1 MDNVTRLLMQ
11 GAAGAGDKTYVDDVF
26 STYLWTGNGSNSAV
40 RTMANGIDLAGEG
53 GMVWIKNMDTANV
66 EAKVVDTVR
75 GLTGSSPYYLM
86 PSETNAQ
93 GDRAWNW
100 SFLNNGFS
108 FNQDYADIN
117 GNGDGMSSWS
127 FRKAKGFFDVVTY
140 TGSGGQSSSPQ
151 TINHSLESIPG
162 MIIIKNLDQSSQW
175 FVYHVGIGEDK
186 FLQLNKSDAAVGYNG
201 GFKNITSSSVG
212 VFDSQ
217 STNGNEYVAY
227 FFAGGASTATGAS
240 SCSFNG
246 TSGLDVAASSDVN
259 FGTGT
264 FCVEAW
270 VYVDNLPGSGSPSY
284 ARVFQLD
291 GPTGNS
297 NYNNLQVTINPS
309 NQTLHAWAYGGGNP
323 VAIVGSVSLLGQW
336 HHIAVVRSNNVI
348 TQYVDGI
355 ADGNVNNSTDFSPN
369 GGSPRPRIGS
379 YDTGGTNGV
388 FNGKISNVRLLVGTA
403 LYTGAFAIHEWPLTN
418 ITNTKLLCCQ
428 SETLTTVVG
437 PTLSANNSPTVG
449 TASGGFNT
457 VVLACQD
464 PDDATTEACGKT
476 ITIGDN
482 AIHDSDHPF

>member
-1 MDNVTRLLMQ
+1 MPIQQMFLGLGAGSKSGLGYGSVFFDGTNDDLEVSQSGKEFSFVTPQSHFSIECWVKSTDISSSALYKRVWSLIDDTSDPLNKGLCLSWEYSDNKFKVRIDDAIKLESSAVTPSDDWHHVVVLRIFDYIQMYVDGAWQGQTQWNEEFNGSVSTFKIGEHHYINGSTFPGRISNVRFIQNQRIYTGAFTPPSAPLEVWRGSSQYVDFGDADGLI
-11 GAAGAGDKTYVDDVF
+11 GAADSNLNIGTNDFTFECWV
-26 STYLWTGNGSNSAV
+26 YLDATPG
-40 RTMANGIDLAGEG
+40 
-53 GMVWIKNMDTANV
+53 
-66 EAKVVDTVR
+66 
-75 GLTGSSPYYLM
+75 TGSP
-86 PSETNAQ
+86 N
-93 GDRAWNW
+93 
-100 SFLNNGFS
+100 
-108 FNQDYADIN
+108 
-117 GNGDGMSSWS
+117 
-127 FRKAKGFFDVVTY
+127 
-140 TGSGGQSSSPQ
+140 
-151 TINHSLESIPG
+151 
-162 MIIIKNLDQSSQW
+162 
-175 FVYHVGIGEDK
+175 
-186 FLQLNKSDAAVGYNG
+186 
-201 GFKNITSSSVG
+201 
-212 VFDSQ
+212 
-217 STNGNEYVAY
+217 
-227 FFAGGASTATGAS
+227 
-240 SCSFNG
+240 
-246 TSGLDVAASSDVN
+246 
-259 FGTGT
+259 
-264 FCVEAW
+264 
-270 VYVDNLPGSGSPSY
+270 Y

-403 LYTGAFAIHEWPLTN
+403 LYTGAFAIPEWPLTN

>member
-1 MDNVTRLLMQ
+1 MPIQQMFLGLGAGSKSGLGYGSVFFDGTNDDLEVSQSGKEFSFVTPQSHFSIECWVKSTDISSSALYKRIWSLIDDTSDPLNKGLCLSWEYSDNKFKVRIDDAIKLESSAVTPSDDWHHVVVLRIFDYIQMYVDGAWQGQTQWNEEFNGSVSTFKIGEHHYINGSTFPGRISNVRFIQNQRIYTGAFTPSSAPLEVWRGSSQYVDFGDADGLI
-11 GAAGAGDKTYVDDVF
+11 GAADSNLNIGTNDFTFECWV
-26 STYLWTGNGSNSAV
+26 YLDATPG
-40 RTMANGIDLAGEG
+40 
-53 GMVWIKNMDTANV
+53 
-66 EAKVVDTVR
+66 
-75 GLTGSSPYYLM
+75 TGSP
-86 PSETNAQ
+86 N
-93 GDRAWNW
+93 
-100 SFLNNGFS
+100 
-108 FNQDYADIN
+108 
-117 GNGDGMSSWS
+117 
-127 FRKAKGFFDVVTY
+127 
-140 TGSGGQSSSPQ
+140 
-151 TINHSLESIPG
+151 
-162 MIIIKNLDQSSQW
+162 
-175 FVYHVGIGEDK
+175 
-186 FLQLNKSDAAVGYNG
+186 
-201 GFKNITSSSVG
+201 
-212 VFDSQ
+212 
-217 STNGNEYVAY
+217 
-227 FFAGGASTATGAS
+227 
-240 SCSFNG
+240 
-246 TSGLDVAASSDVN
+246 
-259 FGTGT
+259 
-264 FCVEAW
+264 
-270 VYVDNLPGSGSPSY
+270 Y

-403 LYTGAFAIHEWPLTN
+403 LYTSDFGIPEWPLTN

-428 SETLTTVVG
+428 SDTSATAAHVG

>member
-1 MDNVTRLLMQ
+1 MPIQQMFLGLGAGSKSGLGYGSVFFDGTNDDLEVSQSGKEFSFVTPQSHFSIECWVKSTDISSSALYKRVWSLIDDTSDPLNKGLCLSWEYSDNKFKVRIDDAIKLESSAVTPSDDWHHVVVLRIFDYIQMYVDGAWQGQTQWNEEFNGSVSTFKIGEHHYINGSTFPGRISNVRFIQNQRIYTGAFTPPSAPLEVWRGSSQYVDFGDADGLI
-11 GAAGAGDKTYVDDVF
+11 GAADSNLNIGTNDFTFECWV
-26 STYLWTGNGSNSAV
+26 YLDATPG
-40 RTMANGIDLAGEG
+40 
-53 GMVWIKNMDTANV
+53 
-66 EAKVVDTVR
+66 
-75 GLTGSSPYYLM
+75 TGSP
-86 PSETNAQ
+86 N
-93 GDRAWNW
+93 
-100 SFLNNGFS
+100 
-108 FNQDYADIN
+108 
-117 GNGDGMSSWS
+117 
-127 FRKAKGFFDVVTY
+127 
-140 TGSGGQSSSPQ
+140 
-151 TINHSLESIPG
+151 
-162 MIIIKNLDQSSQW
+162 
-175 FVYHVGIGEDK
+175 
-186 FLQLNKSDAAVGYNG
+186 
-201 GFKNITSSSVG
+201 
-212 VFDSQ
+212 
-217 STNGNEYVAY
+217 
-227 FFAGGASTATGAS
+227 
-240 SCSFNG
+240 
-246 TSGLDVAASSDVN
+246 
-259 FGTGT
+259 
-264 FCVEAW
+264 
-270 VYVDNLPGSGSPSY
+270 Y

-403 LYTGAFAIHEWPLTN
+403 LYTGAFAIPEWPLTN

-476 ITIGDN
+476 ITVGDN
-482 AIHDSDHPF
+482 AIHDSEHPF

>member
-1 MDNVTRLLMQ
+1 MSIQQMFLGLGAGSKSGLGYGSVFFDGTNDDLEVSQSGKEFSFVTPQSHFSIECWVKSTDISSSALYKRVWSLIDDTSDPLNKGLCLSWEYSDNKFKVRIDDAIKLESSAVTPSDDWHHVVVLRIFDYIQMYVDGAWQGQTQWNEEFNGSVSTFKIGEHHYINGSTFPGRISNVRFIQNQRIYTGAFTPPSAPLEVWRGSSQYVDFGDADGLI
-11 GAAGAGDKTYVDDVF
+11 GAADSNLNIGTNDFTFECWV
-26 STYLWTGNGSNSAV
+26 YLDATPG
-40 RTMANGIDLAGEG
+40 
-53 GMVWIKNMDTANV
+53 
-66 EAKVVDTVR
+66 
-75 GLTGSSPYYLM
+75 TGSP
-86 PSETNAQ
+86 N
-93 GDRAWNW
+93 
-100 SFLNNGFS
+100 
-108 FNQDYADIN
+108 
-117 GNGDGMSSWS
+117 
-127 FRKAKGFFDVVTY
+127 
-140 TGSGGQSSSPQ
+140 
-151 TINHSLESIPG
+151 
-162 MIIIKNLDQSSQW
+162 
-175 FVYHVGIGEDK
+175 
-186 FLQLNKSDAAVGYNG
+186 
-201 GFKNITSSSVG
+201 
-212 VFDSQ
+212 
-217 STNGNEYVAY
+217 
-227 FFAGGASTATGAS
+227 
-240 SCSFNG
+240 
-246 TSGLDVAASSDVN
+246 
-259 FGTGT
+259 
-264 FCVEAW
+264 
-270 VYVDNLPGSGSPSY
+270 Y

-403 LYTGAFAIHEWPLTN
+403 LYTGAFAIPEWPLTN

>member
-1 MDNVTRLLMQ
+1 MPIQQMFLGLGAGSKSGLGYGSVFFDGTNDDLEVSQSGKEFSFVTPQSHFSIECWVKSTDISSSALYKRVWSLIDDTSNPLNKGLCLSWEYSDNKFKVRIDDAVKLESSAVTPSDDWHHVVVLRIFDYIQMYVDGVWQQQAQWNEDFNGSASTFKIGEHHYINGSTFPGRISNVRFIQNQRIYTGAFTPPSAPLEVWRGSSQYVDFGDADGLI
-11 GAAGAGDKTYVDDVF
+11 GAADSNLNIGTNDFTFECWV
-26 STYLWTGNGSNSAV
+26 YLDATPG
-40 RTMANGIDLAGEG
+40 
-53 GMVWIKNMDTANV
+53 
-66 EAKVVDTVR
+66 
-75 GLTGSSPYYLM
+75 TGSP
-86 PSETNAQ
+86 N
-93 GDRAWNW
+93 
-100 SFLNNGFS
+100 
-108 FNQDYADIN
+108 
-117 GNGDGMSSWS
+117 
-127 FRKAKGFFDVVTY
+127 
-140 TGSGGQSSSPQ
+140 
-151 TINHSLESIPG
+151 
-162 MIIIKNLDQSSQW
+162 
-175 FVYHVGIGEDK
+175 
-186 FLQLNKSDAAVGYNG
+186 
-201 GFKNITSSSVG
+201 
-212 VFDSQ
+212 
-217 STNGNEYVAY
+217 
-227 FFAGGASTATGAS
+227 
-240 SCSFNG
+240 
-246 TSGLDVAASSDVN
+246 
-259 FGTGT
+259 
-264 FCVEAW
+264 
-270 VYVDNLPGSGSPSY
+270 Y

-323 VAIVGSVSLLGQW
+323 VAIVGSRSLLGMW

-355 ADGNVNNSTDFSPN
+355 ADGNVSNSTDFSPN
-369 GGSPRPRIGS
+369 SGNPRPRIGS

-403 LYTGAFAIHEWPLTN
+403 LYTGAFAIPEWPLTN

>member
-1 MDNVTRLLMQ
+1 MPIQQMFLGLGAGSKSGLGYGSVFFDGTNDDLEVSQSGKEFSFVTPQSHFSIECWVKSTDISSSALYKRVWSLIDDTSDPLNKGLCLSWEYSDNKFKVRIDDAIKLESSAVTPSDDWHHVVVLRIFDYIQMYVDGAWQGQTQWNEEFNGSVSTFKIGEHHYINGSTFPGRISNVRWIQNQRIYTSDPITVPSAPLEVWRGSSQYVDFGDADGLI
-11 GAAGAGDKTYVDDVF
+11 GAADSNLNIGTNDFTFECWV
-26 STYLWTGNGSNSAV
+26 YLDATPG
-40 RTMANGIDLAGEG
+40 
-53 GMVWIKNMDTANV
+53 
-66 EAKVVDTVR
+66 
-75 GLTGSSPYYLM
+75 TGSP
-86 PSETNAQ
+86 N
-93 GDRAWNW
+93 
-100 SFLNNGFS
+100 
-108 FNQDYADIN
+108 
-117 GNGDGMSSWS
+117 
-127 FRKAKGFFDVVTY
+127 
-140 TGSGGQSSSPQ
+140 
-151 TINHSLESIPG
+151 
-162 MIIIKNLDQSSQW
+162 
-175 FVYHVGIGEDK
+175 
-186 FLQLNKSDAAVGYNG
+186 
-201 GFKNITSSSVG
+201 
-212 VFDSQ
+212 
-217 STNGNEYVAY
+217 
-227 FFAGGASTATGAS
+227 
-240 SCSFNG
+240 
-246 TSGLDVAASSDVN
+246 
-259 FGTGT
+259 
-264 FCVEAW
+264 
-270 VYVDNLPGSGSPSY
+270 Y

-355 ADGNVNNSTDFSPN
+355 ADGNVSNSTDFSPN
-369 GGSPRPRIGS
+369 SGNPRPRIGS

-403 LYTGAFAIHEWPLTN
+403 LYTGAFAIPEWPLTN

-482 AIHDSDHPF
+482 AIHDSEHPF

>member
-1 MDNVTRLLMQ
+1 MPIQQMFLGLGAGSKSGLGYGSVFFDGTNDDLEVSQSGKEFSFVTPQSHFSIECWVKSTDISSSALYKRVWSLIDDTSDPLNKGLCLSWEYSDNKFKVRIDDAIKLESSAVTPSDDWHHVVVLRIFDYIQMYVDGAWQGQTQWNEEFNGSVSTFKIGEHHYINGSTFPGRISNVRFIQNQRIYTGAFTPPSAPLEVWRGSSQYVDFGDADGLI
-11 GAAGAGDKTYVDDVF
+11 GAADSNLNIGTNDFTFECWV
-26 STYLWTGNGSNSAV
+26 YLDATPG
-40 RTMANGIDLAGEG
+40 
-53 GMVWIKNMDTANV
+53 
-66 EAKVVDTVR
+66 
-75 GLTGSSPYYLM
+75 TGSP
-86 PSETNAQ
+86 N
-93 GDRAWNW
+93 
-100 SFLNNGFS
+100 
-108 FNQDYADIN
+108 
-117 GNGDGMSSWS
+117 
-127 FRKAKGFFDVVTY
+127 
-140 TGSGGQSSSPQ
+140 
-151 TINHSLESIPG
+151 
-162 MIIIKNLDQSSQW
+162 
-175 FVYHVGIGEDK
+175 
-186 FLQLNKSDAAVGYNG
+186 
-201 GFKNITSSSVG
+201 
-212 VFDSQ
+212 
-217 STNGNEYVAY
+217 
-227 FFAGGASTATGAS
+227 
-240 SCSFNG
+240 
-246 TSGLDVAASSDVN
+246 
-259 FGTGT
+259 
-264 FCVEAW
+264 
-270 VYVDNLPGSGSPSY
+270 Y

-309 NQTLHAWAYGGGNP
+309 NHTLHAWAYGGGNP

-403 LYTGAFAIHEWPLTN
+403 LYTGAFAIPEWPLTN

>member
-1 MDNVTRLLMQ
+1 MPIQQMFLGLGAGSKSGLGYGSVFFDGTNDDLEVSQSGKEFSFVTPQSHFSIECWVKSTDISSSALYKRVWSLIDDTSDPLNKGLCLSWEYSDNKFKVRIDDAIKLESSAVTPSDDWHHVVVLRIFDYIQMYVDGAWQGQTQWNEEFNGSVSTFKIGEHHYINGSTFPGRISNVRFIQNQRIYTGAFTPPSAPLEVWRGSSQYVDFGDADGLI
-11 GAAGAGDKTYVDDVF
+11 GAADSNLNIGTNDFTFECWV
-26 STYLWTGNGSNSAV
+26 YLDATPG
-40 RTMANGIDLAGEG
+40 
-53 GMVWIKNMDTANV
+53 
-66 EAKVVDTVR
+66 
-75 GLTGSSPYYLM
+75 TGSP
-86 PSETNAQ
+86 N
-93 GDRAWNW
+93 
-100 SFLNNGFS
+100 
-108 FNQDYADIN
+108 
-117 GNGDGMSSWS
+117 
-127 FRKAKGFFDVVTY
+127 
-140 TGSGGQSSSPQ
+140 
-151 TINHSLESIPG
+151 
-162 MIIIKNLDQSSQW
+162 
-175 FVYHVGIGEDK
+175 
-186 FLQLNKSDAAVGYNG
+186 
-201 GFKNITSSSVG
+201 
-212 VFDSQ
+212 
-217 STNGNEYVAY
+217 
-227 FFAGGASTATGAS
+227 
-240 SCSFNG
+240 
-246 TSGLDVAASSDVN
+246 
-259 FGTGT
+259 
-264 FCVEAW
+264 
-270 VYVDNLPGSGSPSY
+270 Y

-403 LYTGAFAIHEWPLTN
+403 LYTGAFAIPEWPLTN

-482 AIHDSDHPF
+482 AIHDSEHPF

>member
-1 MDNVTRLLMQ
+1 MPIQQMFLGLGAGSKSGLGYGSVFFDGTNDDLEVSQSGKEFSFVTSQSHFSIECWVKSTDISSSALYKRVWSLIDDTSDPLNKGLCLSWEYSDNKFKVRIDDAVKLESSAVTPSDDWHHVVVLRIFDYIQMYVDGAWQGQTQWNEEFNGSVSTFKIGEHHYINGSTFPGRISNVRFIQNQRIYTGAFTPPSAPLEVWRGSSQYVDFGDADGLI
-11 GAAGAGDKTYVDDVF
+11 GAADSNLNIGTNDFTFECWV
-26 STYLWTGNGSNSAV
+26 YLDATPG
-40 RTMANGIDLAGEG
+40 
-53 GMVWIKNMDTANV
+53 
-66 EAKVVDTVR
+66 
-75 GLTGSSPYYLM
+75 TGSP
-86 PSETNAQ
+86 N
-93 GDRAWNW
+93 
-100 SFLNNGFS
+100 
-108 FNQDYADIN
+108 
-117 GNGDGMSSWS
+117 
-127 FRKAKGFFDVVTY
+127 
-140 TGSGGQSSSPQ
+140 
-151 TINHSLESIPG
+151 
-162 MIIIKNLDQSSQW
+162 
-175 FVYHVGIGEDK
+175 
-186 FLQLNKSDAAVGYNG
+186 
-201 GFKNITSSSVG
+201 
-212 VFDSQ
+212 
-217 STNGNEYVAY
+217 
-227 FFAGGASTATGAS
+227 
-240 SCSFNG
+240 
-246 TSGLDVAASSDVN
+246 
-259 FGTGT
+259 
-264 FCVEAW
+264 
-270 VYVDNLPGSGSPSY
+270 Y

-403 LYTGAFAIHEWPLTN
+403 LYTGAFAIPEWPLTN

-482 AIHDSDHPF
+482 AIHDSEHPF

>member
-1 MDNVTRLLMQ
+1 MPIQQMFLGLGAGSKSGLGYGSVLFDGTNDDLEVSQSGKEFSFVTPQSHFSIECWVKSTDISSSALYKRVWSLIDDTSDPLNKGLCLSWEYSDNKFKVRIDDAIKLESSAVTPSDDWHHVVVLRIFDYIQMYVDGAWQGQTQWNEEFNGSVSTFKIGEHHYINGSTFPGRISNVRFIQNQRIYTGAFTPPSAPLEVWRGSSQYVDFGDADGLI
-11 GAAGAGDKTYVDDVF
+11 GAADSNLNIGTNDFTFECWV
-26 STYLWTGNGSNSAV
+26 YLDATPG
-40 RTMANGIDLAGEG
+40 
-53 GMVWIKNMDTANV
+53 
-66 EAKVVDTVR
+66 
-75 GLTGSSPYYLM
+75 TGSP
-86 PSETNAQ
+86 N
-93 GDRAWNW
+93 
-100 SFLNNGFS
+100 
-108 FNQDYADIN
+108 
-117 GNGDGMSSWS
+117 
-127 FRKAKGFFDVVTY
+127 
-140 TGSGGQSSSPQ
+140 
-151 TINHSLESIPG
+151 
-162 MIIIKNLDQSSQW
+162 
-175 FVYHVGIGEDK
+175 
-186 FLQLNKSDAAVGYNG
+186 
-201 GFKNITSSSVG
+201 
-212 VFDSQ
+212 
-217 STNGNEYVAY
+217 
-227 FFAGGASTATGAS
+227 
-240 SCSFNG
+240 
-246 TSGLDVAASSDVN
+246 
-259 FGTGT
+259 
-264 FCVEAW
+264 
-270 VYVDNLPGSGSPSY
+270 Y

-403 LYTGAFAIHEWPLTN
+403 LYTGAFAIPEWPLTN

>member
-1 MDNVTRLLMQ
+1 MSIQQMFLGLGAGSKSGLGYGSVFFDGTNDDLEVSQSGKEFSFVTSQSHFSIECWVKSTDISSSALYKRVWSLIDDTSDPLNKGLCLSWEYSDNKFKVRIDDAIKLESSAVTPSDDWHHVVVLRIFDYIQMYVDGAWQGQTQWNEEFNGSVSTFKIGEHHYINGSTFPGRISNVRFIQNQRIYTGAFTPPSAPLEVWRGSSQYVDFGDADGLI
-11 GAAGAGDKTYVDDVF
+11 GAADSNLNIGTNDFTFECWV
-26 STYLWTGNGSNSAV
+26 YLDATPG
-40 RTMANGIDLAGEG
+40 
-53 GMVWIKNMDTANV
+53 
-66 EAKVVDTVR
+66 
-75 GLTGSSPYYLM
+75 TGSP
-86 PSETNAQ
+86 N
-93 GDRAWNW
+93 
-100 SFLNNGFS
+100 
-108 FNQDYADIN
+108 
-117 GNGDGMSSWS
+117 
-127 FRKAKGFFDVVTY
+127 
-140 TGSGGQSSSPQ
+140 
-151 TINHSLESIPG
+151 
-162 MIIIKNLDQSSQW
+162 
-175 FVYHVGIGEDK
+175 
-186 FLQLNKSDAAVGYNG
+186 
-201 GFKNITSSSVG
+201 
-212 VFDSQ
+212 
-217 STNGNEYVAY
+217 
-227 FFAGGASTATGAS
+227 
-240 SCSFNG
+240 
-246 TSGLDVAASSDVN
+246 
-259 FGTGT
+259 
-264 FCVEAW
+264 
-270 VYVDNLPGSGSPSY
+270 Y

-403 LYTGAFAIHEWPLTN
+403 LYTGAFAIPEWPLTN

>member
-1 MDNVTRLLMQ
+1 MPIQQMFLGLGAGSKSGLGYGSVFFDGTNDDLEVSQSGKEFSFVTSQSHFSIECWVKSTDISSSALYKRVWSLIDDTSDPLNKGLCLSWEYSDNKFKVRIDDAVKLESSAVTPSDDWHHVVVLRIFDYIQMYVDGAWQGQTQWNEEFNGSVSTFKIGEHHYINGSTFPGRISNVRFIQNQRIYTGAFTPPSAPLEVWRGSSQYVDFGDADGLI
-11 GAAGAGDKTYVDDVF
+11 GAADSNLNIGTNDFTFECWV
-26 STYLWTGNGSNSAV
+26 YLDATPG
-40 RTMANGIDLAGEG
+40 
-53 GMVWIKNMDTANV
+53 
-66 EAKVVDTVR
+66 
-75 GLTGSSPYYLM
+75 TGSP
-86 PSETNAQ
+86 N
-93 GDRAWNW
+93 
-100 SFLNNGFS
+100 
-108 FNQDYADIN
+108 
-117 GNGDGMSSWS
+117 
-127 FRKAKGFFDVVTY
+127 
-140 TGSGGQSSSPQ
+140 
-151 TINHSLESIPG
+151 
-162 MIIIKNLDQSSQW
+162 
-175 FVYHVGIGEDK
+175 
-186 FLQLNKSDAAVGYNG
+186 
-201 GFKNITSSSVG
+201 
-212 VFDSQ
+212 
-217 STNGNEYVAY
+217 
-227 FFAGGASTATGAS
+227 
-240 SCSFNG
+240 
-246 TSGLDVAASSDVN
+246 
-259 FGTGT
+259 
-264 FCVEAW
+264 
-270 VYVDNLPGSGSPSY
+270 Y

-403 LYTGAFAIHEWPLTN
+403 LYTGAFAIPEWPLTN